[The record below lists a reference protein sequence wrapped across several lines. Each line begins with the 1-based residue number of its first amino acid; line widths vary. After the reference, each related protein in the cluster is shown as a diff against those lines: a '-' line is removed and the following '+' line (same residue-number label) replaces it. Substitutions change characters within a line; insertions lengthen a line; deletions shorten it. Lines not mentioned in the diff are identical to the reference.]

1 MGVRVLDFSRVMA
14 GPYATRVLA
23 DFGAEVIKVQNARLA
38 LGADGN
44 ESEYFKMWNRNK
56 KAITLDVEHPSGRRL
71 ALALAAISDVVVENF
86 SPRVMTNW
94 QLAYPDLRAVN
105 PGVILLSMSAAG
117 HSGPGR
123 DWLGFG
129 PTAHALSGFTY
140 LTSFTEEEPIGLG
153 VPYGDAVSGL
163 YGALAVLA
171 ALEDRDRTGRGQ
183 HIDLSQYEAMC
194 TMLGPDVAHAS
205 VTGEGGHPKGNGA
218 GDVPAAPHGCYP
230 CRGEDR
236 WCVIAV
242 FSDEEWNAFC
252 RVMGAPSWA
261 DEFST
266 FMKRR
271 ERSGELD
278 ACIAEWT
285 VQQSSEEL
293 VALLQRSGI
302 AAGVVQDAED
312 LFRDPQLRA
321 RHFFLGEQPGDIVT
335 DGNPIIMSGKRA
347 TGRTPAPRL
356 GEHNR
361 YVFRDLLGLS
371 EAELSEHVRNGVVH

>member
-1 MGVRVLDFSRVMA
+1 
-14 GPYATRVLA
+14 
-23 DFGAEVIKVQNARLA
+23 
-38 LGADGN
+38 
-44 ESEYFKMWNRNK
+44 MWNRNK

-71 ALALAAISDVVVENF
+71 ALALVAISDVVVENF

-94 QLAYPDLRAVN
+94 RLAYPDLRAVN
-105 PGVILLSMSAAG
+105 PGIILLSMSAAG
-117 HSGPGR
+117 QSGPGK

-129 PTAHALSGFTY
+129 PTVQALSGFTY
-140 LTSFTEEEPIGLG
+140 LTSFTEEEPLGLG
-153 VPYGDAVSGL
+153 VPYSDAVSGL

-183 HIDLSQYEAMC
+183 HIDLSQYAAMC
-194 TMLGPDVAHAS
+194 TMLGPSIVHAS
-205 VTGEGGHPKGNGA
+205 VTGNPGQPNGNGP
-218 GDVPAAPHGCYP
+218 GYVPAAPHGCYP

-242 FSDEEWNAFC
+242 FSDDEWHTLC

-261 DEFST
+261 EEFSA
-266 FMKRR
+266 FMARS
-271 ERSGELD
+271 ERAEELD
-278 ACIAEWT
+278 SRIAGWT
-285 VQQSSEEL
+285 IQHSSEEL
-293 VALLQRSGI
+293 VGLLQRAGI

-321 RHFFLGEQPGDIVT
+321 RNFFIREQSGDIVG
-335 DGNPIIMSGKRA
+335 DANPVIMSGVRA
-347 TGRTPAPRL
+347 TPRTPAPRL